1 MLTYWARVARFAL
14 RGDRP
19 VTVDEVPVWALC
31 VPFRQWSRPKR
42 YDGRSF
48 ADAYGASF
56 GRVGRWLLPL
66 RWFYLQFLLFWPFV
80 AAVRALRP
88 GRGRKFLRAALF
100 RPELALAHPD
110 GTDTD
115 AEIAWS
121 RPDYAIG
128 MYYAFTWDKTRAPW
142 FFVDDKRT
150 FLKVCTAHGF
160 AIPPTFSAAD
170 AIARGGRY
178 IVKDPELDLGYGVEI
193 KDATALAGIEWKDE
207 LIVQERLVNHPDLRE
222 VFGDEAPLSTL
233 RVLVLR
239 DPDTQALVVQRTA
252 IRIGR
257 HGSVVDNTQ
266 QGGIWASVDRE
277 TGRIRPGVTR
287 KSYGKVRDGAFVR
300 YREHPDTRRPFVG
313 VVIPWFEQ
321 GKAMALAAHE
331 QLAPEAIA
339 LGWDVALAEV
349 GPVLLEVN
357 VWATC
362 YDYDPA
368 DDAFTPTCRQIV
380 DQLARLS

>member
-1 MLTYWARVARFAL
+1 MLRFAL
-14 RGDRP
+14 RGDLP
-19 VTVDEVPVWALC
+19 TTPDEVPVWALC

-56 GRVGRWLLPL
+56 GRVGRLFLPL
-66 RWFYLQFLLFWPFV
+66 RWFYLQFLLVWPFV

-88 GRGRKFLRAALF
+88 GRGAKFLRAALF

-128 MYYAFTWDKTRAPW
+128 MYYAFTWDRTKAPW
-142 FFVDDKRT
+142 FYVDDKRR
-150 FLKVCTAHGF
+150 FLELCAAN
-160 AIPPTFSAAD
+160 AIPVPPTLTAAG
-170 AIARGGRY
+170 AIARGGSY
-178 IVKDPELDLGYGVEI
+178 IVKDPELDLGYGVEVM
-193 KDATALAGIEWKDE
+193 DATALAAIEWKDE
-207 LIVQERLVNHPDLRE
+207 LIVQERLRNHADLRA

-233 RVLVLR
+233 RVLILR
-239 DPDTQALVVQRTA
+239 DPTTNELVVQRTA

-266 QGGIWASVDRE
+266 QGGIWASVDRR
-277 TGRIRPGVTR
+277 TGLILPGVTR
-287 KSYGKVRDGAFVR
+287 KSYGSVVDGVFAR
-300 YREHPDTRRPFVG
+300 YREHPDSKRSFVG
-313 VVIPWFEQ
+313 VKIPWFEE
-321 GKAMALAAHE
+321 GKAMALAAHTK
-331 QLAPEAIA
+331 LAPEAIA
-339 LGWDVALAEV
+339 LGWDVGLAEG

-362 YDYDPA
+362 YDYDPP

-380 DQLARLS
+380 AQLQRFS